1 MDNFVKSFWD
11 EWASRAKNPLI
22 ASFILAHI
30 ALNWQA
36 YSLLIWATP
45 PFEERMELFRLS
57 NGQYQLV
64 WQPLF
69 LGILLVVVLPIA
81 SFGIT
86 FVNKWATTQHKLLIE
101 RQGHTLKSERAR
113 LEDEREVQRQ
123 QRVQRKLD
131 TVSEFVKKRSDLE
144 QQFGSEAVEQAEDQ
158 LSEKIEPEDVVEKE
172 EWQYWSETEIFSLLF
187 LEEYADGIELRT
199 AFDVPEHLMERLGHT
214 DRARAR
220 VEIVDS
226 IPALESYGAALRFR
240 RHNTDFARPTAKG
253 YAMIDR
259 IKTFLWFSD
268 LEGYP
273 KDHTRPLHQPQR

>member
-1 MDNFVKSFWD
+1 MDNFIKSFWD

-64 WQPLF
+64 WQPLA

-86 FVNKWATTQHKLLIE
+86 SVNKWATTQHKLLIE

-123 QRVQRKLD
+123 ERAQRKLD

-144 QQFGSEAVEQAEDQ
+144 LKFGSEAVEQAEDQ
-158 LSEKIEPEDVVEKE
+158 LREKLEPEEMAEKE
-172 EWQYWSETEIFSLLF
+172 EWEDWSDAEIAAMLF
-187 LEEYADGIELRT
+187 IEPYGAGIALDSEFAIGGSIFR
-199 AFDVPEHLMERLGHT
+199 VLGHS
-214 DRARAR
+214 DLIRGRI
-220 VEIVDS
+220 EIRGS
-226 IPALESYGAALRFR
+226 LRKLEKSGCVRIN
-240 RHNTDFARPTAKG
+240 HNSFAGTSASPTAKG
-253 YAMIDR
+253 YKMIDR
-259 IKTFLWFSD
+259 IKSIS
-268 LEGYP
+268 G
-273 KDHTRPLHQPQR
+273 H